1 MKKKLWL
8 LLSSFG
14 IMFAIFSWMQE
25 SNLIAGVD
33 ILKWQKGIY
42 SLLAGVILYYFIANR
57 VD

>member
-1 MKKKLWL
+1 MKKKIWL

-33 ILKWQKGIY
+33 TLKWQKGIY